1 MVCHPPW
8 TRTRCR
14 IAALLR
20 IVNPDDDQIDPAA
33 ISLPP
38 NIFLMHGSEDGQ
50 TPLPVEVESSG
61 TRTWLEMIGP
71 ILTTLRDGRLL
82 VVDELD
88 ARLHPILAGHIIKL
102 FQDPRSNPRG
112 AQLVFNSHDVT
123 PLGPNAPVRLRRDEI
138 WFTEKDS
145 TTGATSLF
153 PLTEYGRIRDGVDN
167 VERSYL
173 RGRYGAVPF
182 IDESLAPSLGEM
194 AR

>member
-1 MVCHPPW
+1 M
-8 TRTRCR
+8 
-14 IAALLR
+14 
-20 IVNPDDDQIDPAA
+20 NPDDDQIDPAA